1 MVEPRNADYTPNQPI
16 EAIPTQVRSSNSEI
30 IDALNE
36 GIIPNIKQLGET
48 PLYKYTQ
55 PNLKNT

>member
-1 MVEPRNADYTPNQPI
+1 MAVPSAMRE
-16 EAIPTQVRSSNSEI
+16 SNSEV

-36 GIIPNIKQLGET
+36 GIVPNIKQLGES

-55 PNLKNT
+55 PNIKNT

>member
-1 MVEPRNADYTPNQPI
+1 SADYEPNQPL
-16 EAIPTQVRSSNSEI
+16 EAVPTVVRSSNSEI

-36 GIIPNIKQLGET
+36 GIVPNIKQLGET